1 MLIQHKEYLIGLMT
15 GTSCDGIDVAVIE
28 ADSHQLH
35 GFKSYPLPADIQEAV
50 LRLSEPGIDDLDQ
63 LGHLDQAM
71 GEALA
76 TAVTTTLEALALPNR
91 CIRLIGS
98 HGQTMRHRPKR
109 RDGGYPFS
117 LQIGCPARIAEAT
130 GITVISDFRR
140 RDIAAGGQGAPLTP
154 WVHQQLFGQTGENVA
169 VLNIGGIA
177 NITWLGADGRVL
189 GFDTGPGNMVMN
201 AMMLHFTDGRYAYDH
216 DGEMAAMGRPC
227 AALLEH
233 CLQHPYFSAQPPKST
248 GREEFGHKVVDELLS
263 WPDLDNDSRMTT
275 AAMLTVQTICD
286 SVRFLPAQPQQ
297 WWVCGG
303 GVHNRYL
310 MRQLQQQL
318 HPASVASTNDCG
330 YPADAI
336 EAISFALLAEQTWR
350 GNNNTLPEVTGAYHA
365 CCGGQIT
372 PGRNWQA
379 LLQNITK

>member
-1 MLIQHKEYLIGLMT
+1 MT
-15 GTSCDGIDVAVIE
+15 GTSCDGIDVAVLE

-35 GFKSYPLPADIQEAV
+35 GFKSYPIAAGMQEAI

-63 LGHLDQAM
+63 LGHLDQVM

-76 TAVTTTLEALALPNR
+76 TAVNATLEAFALPNR
-91 CIRLIGS
+91 CIRFIGS
-98 HGQTMRHRPKR
+98 HGQTMRHRPQR
-109 RDGGYPFS
+109 RDGGHPFT

-140 RDIAAGGQGAPLTP
+140 RDMAAGGQGAPLTP
-154 WVHQQLFGQTGENVA
+154 WVHQQLFAQAGVNSA

-177 NITWLGADGRVL
+177 NITWLGADGNVL

-201 AMMLHFTDGRYAYDH
+201 AMMLHFTDGRYAYDQ
-216 DGEMAAMGRPC
+216 DGDMAAMGTPC
-227 AALLEH
+227 EALLAY
-233 CLQHPYFSAQPPKST
+233 CLQNPYFSTKPPKST
-248 GREEFGHKVVDELLS
+248 GREAFGHQVVDTLLS
-263 WPDLDNDSRMTT
+263 WPDLDNASRMAT

-286 SVRFLPAQPQQ
+286 SVRFLPESPQQ

-318 HPASVASTNDCG
+318 YPATVASTDACG

-336 EAISFALLAEQTWR
+336 EAISFALLAEQALYGKT
-350 GNNNTLPEVTGAYHA
+350 NTLAAVTGAHHA
-365 CCGGQIT
+365 TCGGQIT
-372 PGRNWQA
+372 PGRNWQT
-379 LLQNITK
+379 LLQSLVTL